1 MKQKTLLTIRAFVCF
16 ALTALLGFLCLCP
29 LFTVN
34 IKLNNETADALMN
47 VLAYK
52 KTLLNLEDD
61 DSAKDEIEKLDGL
74 ISKLQG
80 AWYYQSTNLD
90 LIALELAQMCD
101 DGDITLPY
109 GLKTKDDIEQW
120 ITELQEVR
128 DNQEADEKI
137 DEWNEKYAEWY
148 PLNKSLKN
156 ISEQEKAEVEK
167 EVNALAD
174 ELFALAK
181 QLEPSVYSRLREDS
195 VGYNISLSIA
205 DVISLAPGFVD
216 RILSALNEDSENA
229 QTTDDENLYSEITAP
244 VRAVILMGDVFTL
257 LDLEKQLAETDSETD
272 KEAIRKSINDYTEEL
287 SNSEYYEW
295 ITAEH
300 FEKALMLTLLF
311 NSSSNGDAEN
321 VGDSDLELI
330 HKMIKLGSEDAFD
343 AYSATDTIA
352 LIASFIVAVI
362 ILTITAIIAFIRTLV
377 SLFKIGKPEKFFKA
391 TSKGFEKTST
401 WMLLS
406 LFVLAIGMGGQ
417 LTVLGIAALLAIVF
431 GYVVCGVLSRCTTL
445 SKDKALYLSSAQLAG
460 LLTAIGAMVV
470 LFSGHGF
477 MSGMASVQTCFAKA
491 IMVNGSL
498 EIFAVIETLLCC
510 AQFLFIIIGAALLS
524 AGLKRFACISVKIK
538 DVNEAKKENILAQ
551 GVFTFII
558 ILIPVVLSVFGMQL
572 NAIQLLIG
580 GILILGSAIA
590 FTVFTKNKCS
600 TVTSEER
607 EILNASGR
615 KYIDPESAVVAPFVS
630 IEQ

>member
-34 IKLNNETADALMN
+34 IKLSDETAEALIK
-47 VLAYK
+47 VLENK
-52 KTLLNLEDD
+52 KTLLNFEDD
-61 DSAKDEIEKLDGL
+61 DSAKDIEKLDSL

-80 AWYYQSTNLD
+80 AWYYQSHNLES
-90 LIALELAQMCD
+90 IALDLAQMCE

-109 GLKTKDDIEQW
+109 GLKTEEDIEKW
-120 ITELQEVR
+120 ITELQEVY
-128 DNQEADEKI
+128 DKQEADEKI
-137 DEWNEKYAEWY
+137 DEWNEKYARWY

-167 EVNALAD
+167 EANALAD
-174 ELFALAK
+174 ELFTLAK
-181 QLEPSVYSRLREDS
+181 QFEPSVFSRLREDS
-195 VGYNISLSIA
+195 VGYDVSLSIA
-205 DVISLAPGFVD
+205 DIISLPIALVS
-216 RILSALNEDSENA
+216 RIFSASNEDSENA
-229 QTTDDENLYSEITAP
+229 SSNDENIYSETTAP

-257 LDLEKQLAETDSETD
+257 LDLEKQLAETESESD
-272 KEAIRKSINDYTEEL
+272 KEAIKKSIIDYSAEL
-287 SNSEYYEW
+287 SNSAYYEW

-311 NSSSNGDAEN
+311 NSSSNGNSDD
-321 VGDSDLELI
+321 VGYSDLHFI
-330 HKMIKLGSEDAFD
+330 DDMITRGSEEAFD
-343 AYSATDTIA
+343 TYSATDTIA
-352 LIASFIVAVI
+352 LIASFIIAMLV
-362 ILTITAIIAFIRTLV
+362 LTITVIIAFIRTLA

-417 LTVLGIAALLAIVF
+417 LTILGIAALIAIVF
-431 GYVVCGVLSRCTTL
+431 GYVVCGILSRCTTL
-445 SKDKALYLSSAQLAG
+445 SKDKALYLSSAQLVG
-460 LLTAIGAMVV
+460 LLTAIGAIVV

-477 MSGMASVQTCFAKA
+477 MSGMASAQTCFAKA
-491 IMVNGSL
+491 ITVNGSL
-498 EIFAVIETLLCC
+498 EIFVVIETLLCL
-510 AQFLFIIIGAALLS
+510 AQLLYICIGATLMGT
-524 AGLKRFACISVKIK
+524 GLKRFACISVKIK
-538 DVNEAKKENILAQ
+538 DVHEAKKENILAQ
-551 GVFTFII
+551 GVFTFLIV
-558 ILIPVVLSVFGMQL
+558 LIPVVFSVFGMQL

-590 FTVFTKNKCS
+590 FTVFTKHKCS

-615 KYIDPESAVVAPFVS
+615 KYLDPESAVVAPFVS